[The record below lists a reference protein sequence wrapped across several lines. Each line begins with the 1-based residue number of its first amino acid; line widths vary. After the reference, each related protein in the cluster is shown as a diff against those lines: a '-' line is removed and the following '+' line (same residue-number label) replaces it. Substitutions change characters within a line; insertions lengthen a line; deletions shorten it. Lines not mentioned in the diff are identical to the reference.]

1 MAASRKVAW
10 AQLKIGILAI
20 AALTILVFLIFLMTG
35 ANNPFSDKFDLFV
48 YFPDSAAMTEGSVVR
63 LNGILVG
70 KVKRIEL
77 TGSSDAKRTVR
88 MVLEIDHR
96 YLSNIPKDSEVGFS
110 AENVLGTKYLNIQ
123 RGQSREPIK
132 PDAEIKA
139 RDDKDFMEMLRSAYP
154 LLDSMQSILTRVD
167 RMVAQLESG
176 KGSIG
181 KLLYDQELYNKVNAI
196 LEDFQKV
203 THALASGQ
211 GTLGALLY
219 DESLYYEIRGTVKRL
234 DDVVAGMQKGEGT
247 AGKLLKDPALYD
259 ELKQTSSQ
267 LRVLVTNLNEGKGT
281 AGKLLTDDTAH
292 AKIIATLD
300 RLNTTL
306 DKVNSGQGTIGQLM
320 VNPALYENLV
330 GTSAEMK
337 AFMKDFRANPKKF
350 LSIKLHI
357 F

>member
-1 MAASRKVAW
+1 MASSKKVGW
-10 AQLKIGILAI
+10 AQLKVGVVAVVSLAI
-20 AALTILVFLIFLMTG
+20 LVVLVFLMTG
-35 ANNPFSDKFDLFV
+35 ANNPFSDKFDV
-48 YFPDSAAMTEGSVVR
+48 YTFFPDSVAMTEGSVVR

-77 TGSSDAKRTVR
+77 TGSSDATRAVR
-88 MVLEIDHR
+88 MTLEIEQRFLH
-96 YLSNIPKDSEVGFS
+96 SIPKDSEVGFS

-123 RGQSREPIK
+123 RGQSPEHIRPE
-132 PDAEIKA
+132 AEIKS

-154 LLDSMQSILTRVD
+154 MLDSMQTILLRVD

-181 KLLYDQELYNKVNAI
+181 KLLYDQELYNKVTAI
-196 LEDFQKV
+196 LDDFQKV
-203 THALASGQ
+203 THALASGE

-219 DESLYYEIRGTVKRL
+219 DESLYTEIRGTVKRL
-234 DDVVAGMQKGEGT
+234 DSVVVGLQQGEGT
-247 AGKLLKDPALYD
+247 AGRLLKDPALYD
-259 ELKQTSSQ
+259 ELKQSSSQ
-267 LRVLVTNLNEGKGT
+267 LRVLITNLNAGKGT

-292 AKIIATLD
+292 AKMITALD
-300 RLNTTL
+300 RFNSTL

-330 GTSAEMK
+330 GTSAEVR
-337 AFMKDFRANPKKF
+337 AFMKDFHTNPKKF
-350 LSIKLHI
+350 LSIKMHL

>member
-1 MAASRKVAW
+1 MASTKKVGW
-10 AQLKIGILAI
+10 AQLKVGILAVVSLAI
-20 AALTILVFLIFLMTG
+20 FVVLVFLMTG
-35 ANNPFSDKFDLFV
+35 ANNPFSDKFNV
-48 YFPDSAAMTEGSVVR
+48 YAFFPDSAAMTEGSVVR

-77 TGSSDAKRTVR
+77 TGSADAARAIR
-88 MVLEIDHR
+88 MTLEIEQR
-96 YLSNIPKDSEVGFS
+96 FLPSIPKDSEVGFS

-123 RGQSREPIK
+123 RGRSPEPIRSE
-132 PDAEIKA
+132 AEIKS

-154 LLDSMQSILTRVD
+154 LLDSMQAILLRVD

-181 KLLYDQELYNKVNAI
+181 KLLYDQEFYNRVNTI
-196 LEDFQKV
+196 LMDFQKV
-203 THALASGQ
+203 THALASGE

-219 DESLYYEIRGTVKRL
+219 DESLYSDIRGTVKRL
-234 DDVVAGMQKGEGT
+234 DGLVSGLQQGEGT
-247 AGKLLKDPALYD
+247 VGKLLKDPALYE
-259 ELKQTSSQ
+259 ELKQSSTQ
-267 LRVLVTNLNEGKGT
+267 LRVLVTNLNAGKGT

-292 AKIIATLD
+292 AKMITALD
-300 RLNTTL
+300 RFNTTL

-330 GTSAEMK
+330 GTSAEVK
-337 AFMKDFRANPKKF
+337 AFMKDFRTNPKKF

>member
-1 MAASRKVAW
+1 MASSKKVGW
-10 AQLKIGILAI
+10 AQLKVGVVAVVSLAI
-20 AALTILVFLIFLMTG
+20 FVVLVFLMTG
-35 ANNPFSDKFDLFV
+35 ANNPFSDKFDV
-48 YFPDSAAMTEGSVVR
+48 YTFFPDSVAMTEGSVVR

-77 TGSSDAKRTVR
+77 TGSSNATRAVR
-88 MVLEIDHR
+88 MTLEIEQR
-96 YLSNIPKDSEVGFS
+96 FLTSIPKDSEVGFS

-123 RGQSREPIK
+123 RGQSPEHIRPG
-132 PDAEIKA
+132 AEIKS

-154 LLDSMQSILTRVD
+154 MLDSMQTILLRVD

-181 KLLYDQELYNKVNAI
+181 KLLYDQELYNKVTAI
-196 LEDFQKV
+196 LDDFQKV
-203 THALASGQ
+203 THALASGE

-219 DESLYYEIRGTVKRL
+219 DESLYTEIRGTLKRL
-234 DDVVAGMQKGEGT
+234 DSVVVGLQQGEGT
-247 AGKLLKDPALYD
+247 AGMLLKDPALYD
-259 ELKQTSSQ
+259 ELKQSSSQ
-267 LRVLVTNLNEGKGT
+267 LRVLITNLNAGKGT

-292 AKIIATLD
+292 AKMITALD
-300 RLNTTL
+300 RFNSTL

-320 VNPALYENLV
+320 VNPALYENLA
-330 GTSAEMK
+330 GTSAEVR

-350 LSIKLHI
+350 LSIKVHI

>member
-1 MAASRKVAW
+1 MASSKKVAW
-10 AQLKIGILAI
+10 AQLKVGLLSAVSFV
-20 AALTILVFLIFLMTG
+20 ILVVLVFLMTG
-35 ANNPFSDKFDLFV
+35 SNNPFSDKFLV
-48 YFPDSAAMTEGSVVR
+48 YTFFPDSVAMAEGSVVR

-77 TGSSDAKRTVR
+77 TGSSDAKRAVR
-88 MVLEIDHR
+88 MTMEIEQR
-96 YLSNIPKDSEVGFS
+96 YRPNIPKDSEVGFS

-123 RGQSREPIK
+123 RGVSPEPVH
-132 PDAEIKA
+132 PGAEIKA

-167 RMVAQLESG
+167 HMVAQLESG

-181 KLLYDQELYNKVNAI
+181 KLLYDEALYSKVNVI
-196 LEDFQKV
+196 LDDFQKV
-203 THALASGQ
+203 THALASGE

-219 DESLYYEIRGTVKRL
+219 DESLYTELRGTVKRMDSL
-234 DDVVAGMQKGEGT
+234 IAGLQQGEGT

-259 ELKQTSSQ
+259 ELKQSSTQ
-267 LRVLVTNLNEGKGT
+267 LRVLITNLNAGKGT
-281 AGKLLTDDTAH
+281 AGKLLTDDSAH
-292 AKIIATLD
+292 AKILATMD

-320 VNPALYENLV
+320 VNPALYDNLV
-330 GTSAEMK
+330 GTSTEVK

-350 LSIKLHI
+350 LSIKVHL

>member
-1 MAASRKVAW
+1 MASSKKVGW
-10 AQLKIGILAI
+10 AQLKVGILSSVS
-20 AALTILVFLIFLMTG
+20 LVIFVVLVFLMTG
-35 ANNPFSDKFDLFV
+35 ANNPFSDKSVLYT

-77 TGSSDAKRTVR
+77 TGSADPKRTIR
-88 MVLEIDHR
+88 MTLEIEQR
-96 YLSNIPKDSEVGFS
+96 YLSHIPSDSLVGFS

-123 RGQSREPIK
+123 RGQSPHPIR
-132 PDAEIKA
+132 PETEIQSK
-139 RDDKDFMEMLRSAYP
+139 DDKDFMEMLSSAYP
-154 LLDSMQSILTRVD
+154 LLDSMQSILKRVD

-176 KGSIG
+176 QGSIG
-181 KLLYDQELYNKVNAI
+181 KLLYDQELYNKVNVI
-196 LEDFQKV
+196 LADFQKV
-203 THALASGQ
+203 THALASGE

-219 DESLYYEIRGTVKRL
+219 DESLYSELRGTVKRL
-234 DDVVAGMQKGEGT
+234 DSVVDGLQQGEGT
-247 AGKLLKDPALYD
+247 AGKLLKDPALYN
-259 ELKQTSSQ
+259 ELKDTSSQ
-267 LRVLVTNLNEGKGT
+267 LRVLIANLNAGKGT

-300 RLNTTL
+300 RFNTTL

-330 GTSAEMK
+330 GTTSEMK
-337 AFMKDFRANPKKF
+337 GLMKDFRANPKKF